1 MKLIYRLRIHVKSS
15 IEYRVSYEL
24 QKKLSKLMDF
34 DRHIKTLNY
43 LDPFVDVLEKNPVNG
58 ILNKKYLEDN

>member
-1 MKLIYRLRIHVKSS
+1 M
-15 IEYRVSYEL
+15 E
-24 QKKLSKLMDF
+24 F
-34 DRHIKTLNY
+34 DRHIKPLNY